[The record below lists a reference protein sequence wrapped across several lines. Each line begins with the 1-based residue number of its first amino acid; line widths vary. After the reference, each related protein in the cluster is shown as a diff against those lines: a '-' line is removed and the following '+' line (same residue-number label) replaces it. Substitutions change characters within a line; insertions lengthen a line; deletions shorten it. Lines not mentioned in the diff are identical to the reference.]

1 MYCEPKINSP
11 QQSLY
16 ANKDADRLLR
26 IARVPP
32 TQLLMFV
39 LEPRDASFIRQEF
52 TDDLRHVDQYANRSE
67 AKVHKLWL
75 KVICVCV
82 YKTIKIK

>member
-11 QQSLY
+11 QQSQY
-16 ANKDADRLLR
+16 HNKDVDRLLR

-52 TDDLRHVDQYANRSE
+52 TDDLRHVVQQAHQSGP
-67 AKVHKLWL
+67 KTHKLWL
-75 KVICVCV
+75 KVSI
-82 YKTIKIK
+82 I

>member
-1 MYCEPKINSP
+1 MYCEPKINAP
-11 QQSLY
+11 QQSHY
-16 ANKDADRLLR
+16 NNKDVDRLLR

-52 TDDLRHVDQYANRSE
+52 TEDLRNVIQHAHQPEPKA
-67 AKVHKLWL
+67 HKLWL
-75 KVICVCV
+75 KVC
-82 YKTIKIK
+82 

>member
-11 QQSLY
+11 QQSQY
-16 ANKDADRLLR
+16 HNKDVDRLLR

-52 TDDLRHVDQYANRSE
+52 TDDLRHVVQQAHQSGP
-67 AKVHKLWL
+67 KVHKLWL
-75 KVICVCV
+75 KVSI
-82 YKTIKIK
+82 I